1 MILLISKFCK
11 RNQSKN
17 QKKYIFR
24 KLENNVVNLNVVNP
38 SCILYIYCV
47 QWNHKILVR
56 ERESAI
62 FNSYLL
68 THWVY
73 IYPESVMDLRTSILA
88 EKCEVSI
95 GLLFASPLYFS
106 SLSKINSNKGRPWR
120 YIRMKTIGA
129 LWCITRRH
137 AQVLIYYFYDT
148 CNLTGIYDYLYKFN
162 L

>member
-1 MILLISKFCK
+1 M
-11 RNQSKN
+11 
-17 QKKYIFR
+17 
-24 KLENNVVNLNVVNP
+24 
-38 SCILYIYCV
+38 YIYCV

-162 L
+162 LYINKTNFYLTFFFSFPFLIDIRFDVIPNIVYQCINIYKK